1 VRREKKKGDD
11 ENKRRRRNGKK
22 IESRRGKEKNEI
34 KKIENRVCWAE
45 IGPTPVLGRNWPKF
59 VGPTSNQFV

>member
-22 IESRRGKEKNEI
+22 IESRRGKEKNKI
-34 KKIENRVCWAE
+34 KKNR
-45 IGPTPVLGRNWPKF
+45 K
-59 VGPTSNQFV
+59 

>member
-22 IESRRGKEKNEI
+22 IESKRGKEKNEI
-34 KKIENRVCWAE
+34 KKNR
-45 IGPTPVLGRNWPKF
+45 K
-59 VGPTSNQFV
+59 